1 MEKEIVERIEQAQI
15 LIKEAENIF
24 WDNLDWDYRITFD
37 TSEDLDYGSMHDT
50 ICIWS
55 TPLIIR
61 PFYRWAL
68 WMDKNGQDK
77 IKSSVDMLKT
87 EIIKVYKTFCD
98 LMYEG
103 LIK

>member
-1 MEKEIVERIEQAQI
+1 MEKEIVEKIEQAQI
-15 LIKEAENIF
+15 LIKEAEEIF
-24 WDNLDWDYRITFD
+24 YDNLNWDYCITFD
-37 TSEDLDYGSMHDT
+37 TSEDLDYGSMYDT

-55 TPLIIR
+55 IPLIIR
-61 PFYRWAL
+61 PFYKCIHWI
-68 WMDKNGQDK
+68 DKNGQKK
-77 IKSSVDMLKT
+77 ITDGANILKT